1 MHEDGVPTIMSML
14 NTLKCSRT
22 WIILSTIFA
31 RSFQLPF
38 CQGGGNLS
46 RSPSSVIS
54 LRPRRK
60 KKSDLF
66 GMLYGTVE

>member
-38 CQGGGNLS
+38 CQGGGGEETCLARLPLS
-46 RSPSSVIS
+46 Y
-54 LRPRRK
+54 L
-60 KKSDLF
+60 
-66 GMLYGTVE
+66 